1 MAAMPEGI
9 ITMQDMEVI
18 FSVTDSLGIHRESVS
33 VALTK
38 EDPGSISKSSRGKI
52 EITVPA
58 SGTLEEFRR
67 LVRRDLEAMG
77 YTDVDVTD
85 EDE

>member
-33 VALTK
+33 VELSK
-38 EDPGSISKSSRGKI
+38 EDPGSISRSSRGKI
-52 EITVPA
+52 EITVPV
-58 SGTLEEFRR
+58 SGTVAEFSQRIR
-67 LVRRDLEAMG
+67 QDLAALG
-77 YTDVDVTD
+77 YTDADVAKD
-85 EDE
+85 D